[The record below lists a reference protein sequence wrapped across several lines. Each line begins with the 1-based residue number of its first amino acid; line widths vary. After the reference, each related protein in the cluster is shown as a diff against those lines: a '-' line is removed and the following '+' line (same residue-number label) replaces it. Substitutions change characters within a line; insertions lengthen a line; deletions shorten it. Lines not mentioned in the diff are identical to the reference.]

1 MKLSPKSFTGKI
13 SDSDIRLL
21 RVFCTVTRC
30 GGFAAAESELQLG
43 LPSISRY
50 IKDLEIRLGVKLCRR
65 GRGGFALTE
74 QGRQVYSASL
84 QLIADLERF
93 EADIRS
99 IHSDLVGKL
108 QIGMIDTLITDRKFR
123 IPELL
128 KSYKRSHPYVEFD
141 MVTKTS
147 NVIEQNV
154 IDGSLDVGIVIGRRH
169 INQLDY
175 RFLYHEEM
183 NLYCSEDHPLFVKC
197 PSGVRLEEISQYDY
211 AAYSFLDGSERAGHG
226 NLLTRTASVDC
237 LETLATL
244 VSTGCFLGMLPDHYV
259 QSLWRLKKFRPVLP
273 EIFSYGTGIEL
284 ITRRGNT
291 APIVMALLDQL
302 DELDSDRTATAD
314 SSAAFVGSVAHE
326 LDPQCA

>member
-1 MKLSPKSFTGKI
+1 MKLNPKSFTGKI

-50 IKDLEIRLGVKLCRR
+50 IKDLEIRLGVRLCRR
-65 GRGGFALTE
+65 GRVGFALTE

-108 QIGMIDTLITDRKFR
+108 NVGIIDTMITDKKFR
-123 IPELL
+123 MPEVF
-128 KSYKRSHPYVEFD
+128 KNYKKSHPYVEFD
-141 MVTKTS
+141 IVTKTS

-154 IDGSLDVGIVIGRRH
+154 IDGSLDAGIVIGRRH

-175 RFLYHEEM
+175 KFLYQEEM
-183 NLYCSEDHPLFVKC
+183 NLYCSEDHPLFTKN
-197 PSGVRLEEISQYDY
+197 PGSIRLEELSKYDY
-211 AAYSFLDGSERAGHG
+211 AAYSFLDGSERTGHAG
-226 NLLTRTASVDC
+226 LLVKTASVDC

-244 VSTGCFLGMLPDHYV
+244 ISTGCFLGTLPDHYV
-259 QSLWRLKKFRPVLP
+259 QSIWRLKKFKPILP
-273 EIFSYGTGIEL
+273 EIFSFATDIEL
-284 ITRRGNT
+284 ITRRGN
-291 APIVMALLDQL
+291 ASPIVLALMEHL
-302 DELDSDRTATAD
+302 DELADGRTAIKEATAGLL
-314 SSAAFVGSVAHE
+314 GSVAH
-326 LDPQCA
+326 